1 MQYRKYLLSLAILRL
16 SVLNNLFLNAL
27 VHTVLK
33 LASIA
38 QLEEDL
44 KPDEHGSK
52 EDGLDEIV
60 QESGGAPLEFAVSDK
75 LRNPADDVKNESTPE
90 SSIRVVLMQIVAIGR
105 AAHAES
111 GEQES
116 GNGLQEDVEHCVE
129 GGGNGSE
136 VEFKIWDGQP

>member
-33 LASIA
+33 LASVA

-52 EDGLDEIV
+52 EDGLDEVV
-60 QESGGAPLEFAVSDK
+60 QKSGSTALEFAVSDK
-75 LRNPADDVKNESTPE
+75 LRNPAHYVKNKSTSE
-90 SSIRVVLMQIVAIGR
+90 SSIGVLLVQVVAVGR
-105 AAHAES
+105 AAHAECC
-111 GEQES
+111 EQEPS
-116 GNGLQEDVEHCVE
+116 NRLQEDIEYGVEE
-129 GGGNGSE
+129 GSNSSKVKFE
-136 VEFKIWDGQP
+136 IWDGKP